1 MAIFFNTTNCHQ
13 NCFLPDFSVFT
24 NVKSSKQILVTTRRT
39 VAVVQWRTAA
49 ATHRGRTGVWL
60 RLTVAAAYCG
70 CDLLRRTVAVV
81 QCGCGLLRLRHTVAV
96 LQCGCGLLWL
106 RRTVTVLQCGCSLLW
121 LRRTV
126 AVLQCGC
133 GSVAAAYCGC
143 DAQWPC
149 CSVAAAFCGCGSLW
163 LRGNPLQPPFIIVA
177 DFFKLTCERYSSIH
191 NVHLIFSH
199 LSVAIV
205 QLPVGVQ
212 LSVL

>member
-49 ATHRGRTGVWL
+49 ATHRGRTAVWL

-70 CDLLRRTVAVV
+70 CDLLRLRRTVAVV
-81 QCGCGLLRLRHTVAV
+81 QCGCGLLRLRRTVAV

-133 GSVAAAYCGC
+133 GS
-143 DAQWPC
+143 
-149 CSVAAAFCGCGSLW
+149 LW
-163 LRGNPLQPPFIIVA
+163 LRGNPLQPPFMIVA

-191 NVHLIFSH
+191 NVHRIFSH
-199 LSVAIV
+199 LSVAIF